1 MEWRLAARHT
11 DRRHRPQ
18 LPRAIDGV
26 EVRLPARRGSAR
38 RAAGR
43 NERLQSP
50 TAAMGEGTRAGRD
63 EADASSVEASATYFP
78 AEGRIVLS
86 ALRQLRGDAA
96 DRFERFAHP
105 SPDRALQSGAVPDA
119 AARRAADDLCY
130 VFSHQLLRRCDT
142 LSLSEREVAVLA
154 DPSGYGDGH
163 RACLFKYARRAGG
176 PVQSPIRLR
185 AKAEGT
191 TG

>member
-1 MEWRLAARHT
+1 MERRLAARHA

-26 EVRLPARRGSAR
+26 EVRLPARRRSAR

-50 TAAMGEGTRAGRD
+50 TAAMGEGARAGRD
-63 EADASSVEASATYFP
+63 EVDASSVEASATYFP

-96 DRFERFAHP
+96 DRFERFACP
-105 SPDRALQSGAVPDA
+105 RPDRALQSGAVPHA

-130 VFSHQLLRRCDT
+130 VFSRQLLRLRYT
-142 LSLSEREVAVLA
+142 LSLSEREVALVA
-154 DPSGYGDGH
+154 DPSGNGDGH
-163 RACLFKYARRAGG
+163 RAC
-176 PVQSPIRLR
+176 
-185 AKAEGT
+185 
-191 TG
+191 